1 MSPASRRRKKVHR
14 FRVGGWYKGFSRLV
28 VKQIRKEV
36 CIRSRFWHFGIQA
49 RVEPEVKEQVSWM
62 GTVVEVS

>member
-14 FRVGGWYKGFSRLV
+14 FRVGGWYKGFCRLV

-36 CIRSRFWHFGIQA
+36 CIRLRFWHTG
-49 RVEPEVKEQVSWM
+49 EG
-62 GTVVEVS
+62 GTGSERTGELDGNSGGCELK